1 MRMHSILLACVASFA
16 VIGSA
21 TCIGAEPK
29 EVQHGLKMTIF
40 GDPQFQIQL
49 VERIEPNIECHW
61 DHGSPDPRAPIDNF
75 SVRWT
80 GWIRAPKAGR
90 YKLIT
95 HTNDGVVMRL
105 NENVVI
111 NRVADG
117 YFTEETNVE
126 LSETPIPI
134 SLSYFERGDAAYC
147 VLFWQ
152 PVGASAYSAVPP
164 EAFFPDQESIDA
176 KAEWK
181 PPDKRGLVAEYFD
194 KNFSRRLRT
203 DRAVRTEAIWGDG
216 APLIGLPVDAGARYS
231 GFLVPEVTG
240 QYKFVCVA
248 NDHTRLWIDGKPI
261 LEAKFG
267 QPKATTA
274 VVELEA
280 NKPYAIRVEYVDVA
294 AWASYSLQ
302 WVRPFETQVTSIPSR
317 VLFQSKAA
325 IPKP

>member
-1 MRMHSILLACVASFA
+1 MRTRSTLLAFIALLGFFRGPA
-16 VIGSA
+16 
-21 TCIGAEPK
+21 CIAAEPK
-29 EVQHGLKMTIF
+29 DVQHGLKMEIF
-40 GDPQFQIQL
+40 GDTQFQTQL
-49 VERIEPNIECHW
+49 VERIDPNIECFG
-61 DHGSPDPRAPIDNF
+61 DHGSPDPKVPVDNF

-95 HTNDGVVMRL
+95 HSNDGVVMRL
-105 NENVVI
+105 DGNVVI
-111 NRVADG
+111 NRVAAG

-134 SLSYFERGDAAYC
+134 SLSYFELGTAAYC

-152 PVGASAYSAVPP
+152 PVGATAYGVVPP
-164 EAFFPDQESIDA
+164 EAFFPDQESIDL

-181 PPDKRGLVAEYFD
+181 PTDKQGLVAEYFD
-194 KNFSRRLRT
+194 KNFSRRLKT

-240 QYKFVCVA
+240 QYKFVCYA

-280 NKPYAIRVEYVDVA
+280 KKPYAIRVEYVDVK
-294 AWASYSLQ
+294 AWASYSLL
-302 WVRPFETQVTSIPSR
+302 WVRPFENQATSIPTR
-317 VLFQSKAA
+317 VLYQSKAA

>member
-1 MRMHSILLACVASFA
+1 MRMHSTLLVFFASLA
-16 VIGSA
+16 IISGA
-21 TCIGAEPK
+21 TCIAAEPK
-29 EVQHGLKMTIF
+29 EVQHGLKMEIF
-40 GDPQFQIQL
+40 GDTQFRSQL
-49 VERIEPNIECHW
+49 VERIDPNIDSYW
-61 DHGSPDPRAPIDNF
+61 DYGSPDPKVPIDNF
-75 SVRWT
+75 SIRWT

-95 HTNDGVVMRL
+95 HSDDGVVLRL
-105 NENVVI
+105 NGNIVI
-111 NRVADG
+111 NRTAVG
-117 YFTEETNVE
+117 QFTEEANVE
-126 LSETPIPI
+126 LSETPTPI
-134 SLSYFERGDAAYC
+134 SLSYQEFWGPTWC
-147 VLFWQ
+147 VLNWQ
-152 PVGASAYSAVPP
+152 PVGAPASSPIPA
-164 EAFFPDQESIDA
+164 EAFFPTEESLDA

-181 PPDKRGLVAEYFD
+181 PSDKQGLVAEYFD
-194 KNFSRRLRT
+194 KTFSRRLRT
-203 DRAVRTEAIWGDG
+203 DRAVRMEAIWGDG

-231 GFLVPEVTG
+231 GYLVPEVTG
-240 QYKFVCVA
+240 QYKFVCVS

-280 NKPYAIRVEYVDVA
+280 KKPYAIRVEYVDVA